1 VRTVEGTELGRRVLL
16 HSHVD
21 EQPFSREG
29 EIRVPRG
36 VQRLVVEAHDKV
48 HGLGGKTVTVD
59 LTKPAGPR
67 YTVRPLR

>member
-1 VRTVEGTELGRRVLL
+1 
-16 HSHVD
+16 VD
-21 EQPFSREG
+21 EQPFSRDG

-36 VQRLVVEAHDKV
+36 VQHLVVEANDKV

-59 LTKPAGPR
+59 LTKPAGPG